1 MRTIN
6 SSPLLYTLS
15 KNSCGHQRNPSFF
28 SGALRLH
35 YCRSVVRFKIQEEET
50 RGEIRRLRMVWI
62 MRFSGLFSALLTVID
77 LSPQTMKDS
86 VGTRLRS
93 LHLSRR

>member
-1 MRTIN
+1 MPPSYKLMGN
-6 SSPLLYTLS
+6 ASFLWLYLASIAADRWFDLKS
-15 KNSCGHQRNPSFF
+15 KKKKR
-28 SGALRLH
+28 
-35 YCRSVVRFKIQEEET
+35 

-86 VGTRLRS
+86 IGTRLRS
-93 LHLSRR
+93 FTP